1 MATGIKTRQS
11 TLLIKQK
18 TEAEALQE
26 ELENKRH
33 AHREKMAAC
42 KTKEKKLR
50 KIQQQVIMM
59 AIGTVINMFLNQV
72 FFLK

>member
-50 KIQQQVIMM
+50 KIQQQVLVMI
-59 AIGTVINMFLNQV
+59 AVGTLINMVFNQV
-72 FFLK
+72 FF